1 MMDKNTHNKKEETEF
16 IQGLYDEANKKIEEI
31 YAEHKSNKDE
41 LLKEI
46 AFVLLLYKISDSIMK
61 LNDIEKLKL
70 NKKFLIII
78 QKFFNKQVKLTNK
91 IITEIL
97 EETAKTTFDFYGEK
111 YTQKDIEDIVNQKY
125 KDKVYIERITDN
137 ENKIANQLNN
147 DIQEFIDGSIDVNT
161 IKDNIE
167 ETYSTNDFDVRR
179 LCESEVNRTENVA
192 FILLAKEA
200 GIKTIY
206 RHEILDNKTCL
217 DCLAIDGQP
226 FDIDNAPD
234 GAIHSFCRGWNSMYK

>member
-1 MMDKNTHNKKEETEF
+1 MLNKNKHNKDSEKEF

-70 NKKFLIII
+70 NKKFLTII

-91 IITEIL
+91 VITEIL

-111 YTQKDIEDIVNQKY
+111 YTQKDIEDIVNKKY
-125 KDKVYIERITDN
+125 KGEVYTQRIKDN

-147 DIQEFIDGSIDVNT
+147 DLSDFIDGNIDVNT

-167 ETYSTNDFDVRR
+167 ETYSANDYDVRR
-179 LCESEVNRTENVA
+179 LCESEVNRTENIA

-200 GIKTIY
+200 GVKTIY
-206 RHEILDNKTCL
+206 RHEVLDSRICL
-217 DCLAIDGQP
+217 DCLAIAEQP
-226 FDIDNAPD
+226 FDIDSAPD